1 MMSRVPRAAAIV
13 VFAALCLTGSPRA
26 HATPDAVAFVRTLG
40 TEAIQVLGPQVPEQ
54 RRLARFREL
63 FRDDFDV
70 PRIGAFVLGRYWRT
84 ATPQQ
89 QREFLS
95 LFQEYIVQAYSARL
109 GQYGGEPFRVT
120 GSRVA
125 GDEIVVTSQ
134 VIRQNGAPVQV
145 DWYLVSDGNRLKI
158 VDVYVGGISMKV
170 TERDEFGS
178 IIQRNGGS
186 LEPLLAA
193 LRRKVGTAR

>member
-1 MMSRVPRAAAIV
+1 MMSRLPKVAAIV
-13 VFAALCLTGSPRA
+13 VFAALCPVGGPRA
-26 HATPDAVAFVRTLG
+26 QAAPDAVAFVSTLG
-40 TEAIQVLGPQVPEQ
+40 TQAIQVLGPQVSEQ
-54 RRLARFREL
+54 RRLTRFREL

-89 QREFLS
+89 RQEFLR
-95 LFQEYIVQAYSARL
+95 LFQEYIVEAYSARL

-120 GSRVA
+120 GSRAA
-125 GDEIVVTSQ
+125 GEEIIVTSQ
-134 VIRQNGAPVQV
+134 VIRQNGAPVEV
-145 DWYLVSDGNRLKI
+145 DWYLVDEGGRLKI
-158 VDVYVGGISMKV
+158 IDVYVGGISMKV

-186 LEPLLAA
+186 VEPLLAA
-193 LRRKVGTAR
+193 LRQKVGAAQ